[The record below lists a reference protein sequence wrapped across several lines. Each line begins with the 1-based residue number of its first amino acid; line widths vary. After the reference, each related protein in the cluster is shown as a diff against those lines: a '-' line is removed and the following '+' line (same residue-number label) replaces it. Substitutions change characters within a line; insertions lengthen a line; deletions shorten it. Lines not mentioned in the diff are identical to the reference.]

1 MFKKREIKKKTLD
14 LDAIND
20 QDKKLSNYEIT
31 IDKKIKNNS
40 QYSTNLQTKEYQ
52 QTTDLL
58 LDDFTY
64 KASET
69 LINEN

>member
-20 QDKKLSNYEIT
+20 QDKKQSNYEIS
-31 IDKKIKNNS
+31 IDKKIKLNS

-52 QTTDLL
+52 
-58 LDDFTY
+58 
-64 KASET
+64 
-69 LINEN
+69 